1 MPRSVLDSFKVGNKK
16 NSVYVNTH
24 YQHFEKTIE
33 ESHFREKT
41 RELTSSV
48 AAGITEAYAANF
60 KRISE
65 IEKTFLKE
73 RYGANYTYLQ
83 MQEFFKDDMKVA
95 IGKDKLASEYI
106 NQRSTDFSLADAE
119 SAFGIAKSEITK
131 GLVKDKDGNPTNP
144 ALLSYVQKRLDIL
157 QQLFGDIGAL
167 LDDVYKALQ
176 SINTNKSVK
185 LLNTMKNKA
194 KKLANTK
201 ATSKVSKKNAP
212 SMQALLK
219 IIRNIANGNI
229 TRLKDLG
236 DNLPRKMLQ
245 AMSEMAYELV
255 VAAAMAHSL
264 ILTKSNSEK
273 VIIEALKKGDFE
285 WTGSEGTANKSLGTT
300 DFIFKIGT
308 LKIGFDVK
316 ANQEEY
322 THNIRRNDA
331 MIKLINESLTS
342 SMPKGMV
349 KVSAP
354 GAGNYAEL
362 FGYALVNMLT
372 MTAISGSGI
381 EVPNAA
387 QVNISKMK
395 QEIFLPIQKLA
406 VTLGVAEFVDN
417 YLALFDTERRKQVV
431 VLLGDNIIFL
441 TEFMAKINKLVI
453 SMLSGN
459 ISYGDVGDIRLPS
472 IEQEVKKWEDWVVPQ
487 SMIEKLSVDK
497 TELINNLDVLSN
509 GNKSAIKGS
518 IYPSLYNKLDSQMS
532 QIANKVLNKN
542 WQISLRFTFN
552 RVKP

>member
-1 MPRSVLDSFKVGNKK
+1 MGNKK

-472 IEQEVKKWEDWVVPQ
+472 IEQEVKK
-487 SMIEKLSVDK
+487 
-497 TELINNLDVLSN
+497 
-509 GNKSAIKGS
+509 
-518 IYPSLYNKLDSQMS
+518 
-532 QIANKVLNKN
+532 
-542 WQISLRFTFN
+542 
-552 RVKP
+552 